1 MEGLMA
7 FDASATRSSRY
18 AVDSSDFDFSDPFA
32 ILDNMK
38 VPCSASM
45 SGTKAI
51 REYLSSAPLESVLNL
66 DPGAKLYFHW
76 ANWSHTCQLQ
86 REIHAG
92 NPARLDALE
101 KALSSL
107 KRIEV
112 YLKSYRGTIVTSLHE
127 LYESYLDPRLRVSLF
142 GINGQHNNE
151 REILFSEVGEAGP
164 FTRLA
169 GMKWF
174 DKNIYGLFVF
184 RKILLGFVPQ
194 RQFRLGTN
202 VDSTWWL
209 HSSPLDAIKATV
221 HQLSQKGI
229 LFKVE
234 SRCDLSRL
242 IHGTKEDAIVHFPKA
257 FFSASASSKQIVS
270 QIEKGEELPFKI
282 TGEELQKDGVW
293 LSNAG
298 GEQSFFFIKA
308 DTLFKD
314 RSFDY
319 ERAILSYQEWFIKE
333 LK

>member
-1 MEGLMA
+1 MA
-7 FDASATRSSRY
+7 FDASAAHSLGP
-18 AVDSSDFDFSDPFA
+18 AVDSTDFDFSDPFA

-38 VPCSASM
+38 VPCSAPMLGS
-45 SGTKAI
+45 KAI

-66 DPGAKLYFHW
+66 DPAGKLFFHW
-76 ANWSHTCQLQ
+76 ANWAHTCQLQ

-112 YLKSYRGTIVTSLHE
+112 YLKSSKGTIVTSLHE

-194 RQFRLGTN
+194 RQFRLGTS
-202 VDSTWWL
+202 VDSIWWL

-229 LFKVE
+229 LFKVD

-257 FFSASASSKQIVS
+257 FFSASASSKQIIS
-270 QIEKGEELPFKI
+270 LLNKDENIPFKI
-282 TGEELQKDGVW
+282 TGAELQKDGVW
-293 LSNAG
+293 RSNAS

-308 DTLFKD
+308 ETLFKEK
-314 RSFDY
+314 SFDY
-319 ERAILSYQEWFIKE
+319 ERALLSYQEWFVKE